1 MKVFIAIAAL
11 CCMAVAL
18 PARNKT
24 KIKIKIKI
32 KTSRLQTTL
41 PPMEIGTPG
50 FGFMV
55 FGYMVFLPAAK
66 PAGQ

>member
-11 CCMAVAL
+11 CCMAVAS

-32 KTSRLQTTL
+32 ETSRLQTTL
-41 PPMEIGTPG
+41 PPLELGIHI
-50 FGFMV
+50 
-55 FGYMVFLPAAK
+55 A
-66 PAGQ
+66 